1 MLAAL
6 QYGSAAI
13 PHTECLGKR
22 RNLNTSRTGETVSDR
37 ARPRRRPVSS
47 NPVPL
52 HHAGPRRAGGS
63 GERQTER
70 PTSDVNFHRRMPETP
85 DEARY
90 GAPAAGD
97 SPSFARAAPN
107 SAWKRSGTAGRLA
120 VHHAWIARKCR
131 RASGETSTRSTGYV
145 PPSSTLLIK
154 TIVTIEGV
162 ARSLNPDLNLVA
174 AAVPIVLRAMSRKWF
189 RWKFWRDLAMAGG

>member
-1 MLAAL
+1 R
-6 QYGSAAI
+6 G
-13 PHTECLGKR
+13 
-22 RNLNTSRTGETVSDR
+22 
-37 ARPRRRPVSS
+37 RRPGASS
-47 NPVPL
+47 PVPL
-52 HHAGPRRAGGS
+52 LDAGPRRAGGS

-120 VHHAWIARKCR
+120 VHHAWIARTASTFFALVPWPARNWSAER
-131 RASGETSTRSTGYV
+131 RSAS
-145 PPSSTLLIK
+145 
-154 TIVTIEGV
+154 
-162 ARSLNPDLNLVA
+162 
-174 AAVPIVLRAMSRKWF
+174 
-189 RWKFWRDLAMAGG
+189 